1 MKTWLIAAAAV
12 AAYSVGV
19 LVAADTKSGDKDK
32 EKAAAESKLVTG
44 TREKLNSK
52 ITVDFKDTRLEDC
65 LKEIEGMSEVKFY
78 YASGVSKN
86 QAISYAAKD
95 KPAKDVLD
103 EVFKKQGLGYLFNKK
118 AMDRQEGWIQIVQ
131 GDERGDEMKKE
142 STPTKVPTKTPPKP
156 PAKADSAPMKA
167 EASGADDEKAA
178 SAKLRQAKSFL
189 ENGQPE
195 DAKDYYEQVI
205 KRYPKTKAAAEAKE
219 LLEKLK
225 KK

>member
-1 MKTWLIAAAAV
+1 
-12 AAYSVGV
+12 
-19 LVAADTKSGDKDK
+19 
-32 EKAAAESKLVTG
+32 
-44 TREKLNSK
+44 
-52 ITVDFKDTRLEDC
+52 
-65 LKEIEGMSEVKFY
+65 MSEVKFY